1 MDKKEFEKLLKLL
14 IEMNEHLDNIESRLD
29 QIDNKI
35 ERIKG
40 ETKKKRSS
48 MFDL

>member
-1 MDKKEFEKLLKLL
+1 MDRKDFEKLLKLL

-29 QIDNKI
+29 QIDSKL